1 MRRIMTTRDI
11 TVTPEYR
18 QVFAWLRGGDTT
30 PDPQMENSFLD
41 LITTAVAQ
49 RLIANRSEYERMA
62 RAAERAERRASRPS
76 GCLSIKA
83 MLEEVR
89 SETHTHIE
97 TSLGAADDLPEAE
110 PVNDISTSQPIVTTE
125 EVSSTEL
132 DSVILAKALR
142 HMALIEE
149 KELTQSQ
156 IQCILYIAYGV
167 RLAQKGERLTAEHP
181 QMWQY
186 GPVFPRAYNRLRK
199 DADDGFEEYDSLR
212 NEHPGIFKYLTN
224 CFRRYAWTKA
234 CILVSPH
241 VADGSPWADTR
252 KSNPDSWGARIEDDL
267 IREWFLPRV

>member
-1 MRRIMTTRDI
+1 MMPRDI
-11 TVTPEYR
+11 TATPEYR

-30 PDPQMENSFLD
+30 PDPAMENRFLE
-41 LITTAVAQ
+41 LITEAVAS
-49 RLIANRSEYERMA
+49 RLIINRQEYERMA
-62 RAAERAERRASRPS
+62 RAYERGERRSRPVPH
-76 GCLSIKA
+76 CLSIKA
-83 MLEEVR
+83 MIESSGGTYDPAIMKPDAERSPIINEVTVANEEL
-89 SETHTHIE
+89 I
-97 TSLGAADDLPEAE
+97 PEQTQE
-110 PVNDISTSQPIVTTE
+110 VK
-125 EVSSTEL
+125 VSSTEL
-132 DSVILAKALR
+132 DSVILAKTLK
-142 HMALIEE
+142 HMAAIEE

-199 DADDGFEEYDSLR
+199 DADDGFDEYDSLR
-212 NEHPGIFKYLTN
+212 NEHPAIFKYLTN

-252 KSNPDSWGARIEDDL
+252 KSNPGGWGARIEDDL